1 MTTTLHYE
9 ILPKSQQ
16 GLWAELGPVS
26 QFGFVLYGGT
36 AIALQLEHRTS
47 LDFDFF
53 TSCDFEKTKLLEML
67 PARAR
72 GAIVQDERNTL
83 SLKTEEGVYLSFF
96 GGIGIGRLGRPV
108 VDRKYGIQLAC
119 LEDLLALKLAVVT
132 QRAQWK
138 DYFDMAALLRA
149 GLSLADGLA
158 GARALYGSAFAPRAA
173 LQALTF
179 FEDGDLGRLA
189 VKDREEL
196 VRAVQQVRALP
207 EKEKGCLSEEFE
219 INLPDILRICG
230 SGIYVTGFNGGN
242 CNPVTGDF
250 SYGIEGF
257 AFCNGKI
264 THPIREMVVTGN
276 MVSLWNSIIAAGSD
290 ARECTRWQIPTL
302 AFDKADFSA

>member
-53 TSCDFEKTKLLEML
+53 TSCDFEKTKLLGML

-83 SLKTEEGVYLSFF
+83 SLKTEEGVHLSFF

-108 VDRKYGIQLAC
+108 VDRKCGIQLAC

-207 EKEKGCLSEEFE
+207 EKE
-219 INLPDILRICG
+219 I
-230 SGIYVTGFNGGN
+230 
-242 CNPVTGDF
+242 
-250 SYGIEGF
+250 
-257 AFCNGKI
+257 
-264 THPIREMVVTGN
+264 
-276 MVSLWNSIIAAGSD
+276 VSASLYD
-290 ARECTRWQIPTL
+290 ASQDGAMEY
-302 AFDKADFSA
+302 

>member
-1 MTTTLHYE
+1 
-9 ILPKSQQ
+9 
-16 GLWAELGPVS
+16 
-26 QFGFVLYGGT
+26 
-36 AIALQLEHRTS
+36 
-47 LDFDFF
+47 
-53 TSCDFEKTKLLEML
+53 ML

-108 VDRKYGIQLAC
+108 VDRKYGILLACLC

-189 VKDREEL
+189 L
-196 VRAVQQVRALP
+196 TSSPA
-207 EKEKGCLSEEFE
+207 
-219 INLPDILRICG
+219 
-230 SGIYVTGFNGGN
+230 
-242 CNPVTGDF
+242 
-250 SYGIEGF
+250 
-257 AFCNGKI
+257 
-264 THPIREMVVTGN
+264 
-276 MVSLWNSIIAAGSD
+276 
-290 ARECTRWQIPTL
+290 
-302 AFDKADFSA
+302 

>member
-1 MTTTLHYE
+1 
-9 ILPKSQQ
+9 
-16 GLWAELGPVS
+16 
-26 QFGFVLYGGT
+26 
-36 AIALQLEHRTS
+36 
-47 LDFDFF
+47 
-53 TSCDFEKTKLLEML
+53 ML

-207 EKEKGCLSEEFE
+207 EKE
-219 INLPDILRICG
+219 I
-230 SGIYVTGFNGGN
+230 
-242 CNPVTGDF
+242 
-250 SYGIEGF
+250 
-257 AFCNGKI
+257 
-264 THPIREMVVTGN
+264 
-276 MVSLWNSIIAAGSD
+276 VSASLYD
-290 ARECTRWQIPTL
+290 ASQDGAMEY
-302 AFDKADFSA
+302 